1 MTFLL
6 DHDVP
11 DDLIYSLRALGH
23 EALTLRSVLE
33 VDTDDATILQHAAN
47 RGQVLITC
55 NRDDFLMLAQTA
67 AHCGMIIV
75 IRRRSRTAERAALVH
90 LLDRAGEAGIVG
102 NINYA

>member
-1 MTFLL
+1 
-6 DHDVP
+6 
-11 DDLIYSLRALGH
+11 
-23 EALTLRSVLE
+23 
-33 VDTDDATILQHAAN
+33 
-47 RGQVLITC
+47 
-55 NRDDFLMLAQTA
+55 MLAQTA